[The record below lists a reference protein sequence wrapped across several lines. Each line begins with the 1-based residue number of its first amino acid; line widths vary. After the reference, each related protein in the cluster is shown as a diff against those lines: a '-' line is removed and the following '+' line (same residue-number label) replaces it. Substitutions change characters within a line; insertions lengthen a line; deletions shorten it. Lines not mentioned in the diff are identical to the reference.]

1 MKMNA
6 PRAHYSRTIV
16 LIFLICAACNCQS
29 AQSGDALKLK
39 LNHSALRDF
48 FKYKKDIHGL
58 AIAKGIYLGRTKVNG
73 RKRVGLIIE
82 RNNIFWNFN
91 NYGVSIRKRF

>member
-29 AQSGDALKLK
+29 AQSG
-39 LNHSALRDF
+39 
-48 FKYKKDIHGL
+48 
-58 AIAKGIYLGRTKVNG
+58 
-73 RKRVGLIIE
+73 
-82 RNNIFWNFN
+82 
-91 NYGVSIRKRF
+91 